1 MVSKKKSSSSIIIA
15 KMTFSTDEYFWL
27 RDVIADAIK
36 RRKASGIAIDNL
48 RKKFNL
54 DKVV

>member
-1 MVSKKKSSSSIIIA
+1 MPK
-15 KMTFSTDEYFWL
+15 KMTFSTDEYYWL
-27 RDVIADAIK
+27 QNVIAEAIK

-54 DKVV
+54 GKVV